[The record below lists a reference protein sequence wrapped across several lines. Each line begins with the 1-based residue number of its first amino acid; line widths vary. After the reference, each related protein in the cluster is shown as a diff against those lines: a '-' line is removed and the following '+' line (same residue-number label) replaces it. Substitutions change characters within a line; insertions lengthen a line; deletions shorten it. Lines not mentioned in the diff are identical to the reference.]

1 MSEGNVRLPELVNH
15 AQELIDA
22 GVLTKHDESF
32 VTTTTMKFERGHHL
46 DSFEISRLREIV
58 SANQ

>member
-1 MSEGNVRLPELVNH
+1 VNAVPLPELVNH
-15 AQELIDA
+15 AQGLIDA

-32 VTTTTMKFERGHHL
+32 VTTVTEKFQRGRHL
-46 DSFEISRLREIV
+46 ETFEVSRLREIV